1 MVKFFVAK
9 FQAFH
14 QIRHVPT
21 LKKARRGFPVSEGKE
36 QQEGYGD
43 DGQTTTP
50 LDGSVRIS
58 SRIKSGEKK
67 HGISSRIKKVEL
79 EIFQGVLS
87 RKLHKRL
94 TSLGDATWSP
104 KILEVTFSTSPLKGR
119 SLTVKT
125 SKGKGHENG
134 KNLGFPTFL
143 WDEAWIFEP
152 TNRRSCRFSESD
164 PEDVVKPDAGI
175 FGENRGGHQKGHL
188 ANG

>member
-58 SRIKSGEKK
+58 SRIKSGEKN
-67 HGISSRIKKVEL
+67 HWISSRIKKVEL
-79 EIFQGVLS
+79 EKNQGVLS
-87 RKLHKRL
+87 RKLHLSRNF
-94 TSLGDATWSP
+94 LGWPNLITQNFGGHVFDFAP
-104 KILEVTFSTSPLKGR
+104 EGEVTYSKNIQRQR
-119 SLTVKT
+119 SRKR
-125 SKGKGHENG
+125 EEP
-134 KNLGFPTFL
+134 GFPYIFVKRSMDFWT
-143 WDEAWIFEP
+143 DEPEKSSVQWIW
-152 TNRRSCRFSESD
+152 SGGCR
-164 PEDVVKPDAGI
+164 
-175 FGENRGGHQKGHL
+175 
-188 ANG
+188 